1 MFLLNPANLAH
12 QKILNEIYVKKCS
25 NNPNDRTR
33 LGGCN
38 YVIKREN
45 INNPY
50 DEKDNKPE
58 PPKPEPPTP
67 NPPPGPK
74 PAPNP
79 PPGPKPAPNPPPGP
93 KPAPKPA
100 PNPPAPKPAP
110 NPPPGPK
117 PAPKPAPN
125 PPVNPSKKT
134 DENDI
139 NLNSSF
145 PATQTIKN
153 GIKPL
158 TPTINE
164 LSPELVAKAKLVNA
178 SHIMYSK
185 GLNSAQEYLDN
196 NHLKYTIDTELSN
209 VQGLVVTDAE
219 GKVSVIYRGTEKT
232 NINDIYTDTRIL
244 FGIEQGT
251 SHFNNAYIQMDQVIS
266 KYGKPSE
273 IVGYSLG
280 GNKAIYVGDK
290 YNIQTTTFN
299 PFLAKNVILN
309 NTKTEHHII
318 RTTEDP
324 VSIGLSI
331 QNKTNWKVDTIY
343 PHQDSLNPI
352 ESHMLENFTETSYRR
367 PGMMET
373 LLKAQ
378 YNQTKKLGELQL
390 LNNISKAQN
399 ENKSF
404 TQFIT
409 EYTPENINPLNSVL
423 LENQQEIFNF
433 WKLSN
438 GQYTQ
443 EEFNK
448 FNSSSNYD
456 NILRNEYIQEY
467 RNYSEGKRTSI
478 VNNELNE
485 LIKMGNNTSE
495 LIKPYKS
502 NIDYMKRVTHV
513 GNIGVGLLAGYGSD
527 LLLNKII
534 GNVDMNP
541 YIKDAINGAVV
552 NTSIDATGSL
562 LAGSVMGV
570 KGIASSAG
578 AGAVGVVGGTAI
590 GNLTTEELK
599 KAGLSDLAA
608 GTWGTFS
615 GISSGTAIT
624 MATQNLIN
632 AGLSSSIFSS
642 ASSTALA
649 ETALLGGEIELMEMG
664 TFLTT
669 AALAETAAV
678 ETAEIA
684 GGALVAGEVAGGIAL
699 GTVATAAAIIL
710 VPAVI
715 GGLVFWLMNK
725 DKYERP
731 VLYLLP
737 HTNKELDAKLA
748 GDGVIGDIIRQAND
762 NIRNNDYK
770 NPDTGHD
777 LITKYMEDA
786 KTKIMQRIKDMGI
799 EYPGF
804 EPQFTAIQ
812 QNTDD
817 SIKGKNFVIATDDKY
832 YESVNK
838 LIEVETYKFLNNKA
852 ENGDTLNEDNLNLLN
867 YLKNIA
873 VNDNEKLNEIVK
885 QDTLTKEVEIYKVLN
900 DKYENGDLLSEEN
913 VKLLNYL
920 KNTARTENKNLNDV
934 VNKDNQNKI
943 NRDREEQKKFE
954 DNTYLQLHNGDKE
967 SLTEI
972 RQHGNFV
979 YNDGVGININDIE
992 LY

>member
-1 MFLLNPANLAH
+1 MLYNPANFFHKEL
-12 QKILNEIYVKKCS
+12 LDEMYVKKCS
-25 NNPNDRTR
+25 KNPNDRTR
-33 LGGCN
+33 IGGCN

-45 INNPY
+45 LNNPY
-50 DEKDNKPE
+50 DNKDDNKPPTPQ

-67 NPPPGPK
+67 K
-74 PAPNP
+74 PAPT
-79 PPGPKPAPNPPPGP
+79 PK
-93 KPAPKPA
+93 
-100 PNPPAPKPAP
+100 
-110 NPPPGPK
+110 
-117 PAPKPAPN
+117 
-125 PPVNPSKKT
+125 PSKKT

-139 NLNSSF
+139 NLSSSF

-153 GIKPL
+153 SIKPL
-158 TPTINE
+158 TPTLKE

-185 GLNSAQEYLDN
+185 GLNSAQEYLDS

-209 VQGLVVTDAE
+209 VQGLVIKDAE
-219 GKVSVIYRGTEKT
+219 GKVYVVYRGTERT

-244 FGIEQGT
+244 LGVEQGT
-251 SHFNNAYIQMDQVIS
+251 SHFNNAYIQMDQVIA
-266 KYGKPSE
+266 KYGKPNE
-273 IVGYSLG
+273 IIGYSLG
-280 GNKAIYVGDK
+280 GNKGIFMGDK
-290 YNIQTTTFN
+290 YNIPTTTFN

-309 NTKTEHHII
+309 NTNTQHHII

-324 VSIGLSI
+324 VSVGLSI
-331 QNKTNWKVDTIY
+331 QNKSNWKVDTIY

-390 LNNISKAQN
+390 LNNIAKAQN

-404 TQFIT
+404 TEFLK
-409 EYTPENINPLNSVL
+409 EYTPENINPSTSAL

-433 WKLSN
+433 WQLSN

-443 EEFNK
+443 EEFDK
-448 FNSSSNYD
+448 FNSLSNYD
-456 NILRNEYIQEY
+456 NVLRNEYIQEFK
-467 RNYSEGKRTSI
+467 NYSEGKRTSI
-478 VNNELNE
+478 VKNELDE
-485 LIKMGNNTSE
+485 LVKMGNNTSE

-502 NIDYMKRVTHV
+502 SVNYMKRVTHV

-527 LLLNKII
+527 VLLDKII

-552 NTSIDATGSL
+552 NSSIDATSSL

-578 AGAVGVVGGTAI
+578 AGAIGITSGTAI
-590 GNLTTEELK
+590 GNLTTEQLK
-599 KAGLSDLAA
+599 KAGLDDLAA
-608 GTWGTFS
+608 GTWGTVS
-615 GISSGTAIT
+615 SISSGTAIT

-632 AGLSSSIFSS
+632 AGLSSSVFST
-642 ASSTALA
+642 ASSTAIA

-664 TFLTT
+664 TFLGG

-678 ETAEIA
+678 ETAA
-684 GGALVAGEVAGGIAL
+684 VAGEAAVGAGL
-699 GTVATAAAIIL
+699 TAAGAASTAGIIL
-710 VPAVI
+710 IPAAI

-748 GDGVIGDIIRQAND
+748 ADGVIGDIIRQAND

-770 NPDTGHD
+770 NPDTGHE
-777 LITKYMEDA
+777 LINNQMNDA
-786 KTKIMQRIKDMGI
+786 KTKIMQRMKEMGI
-799 EYPGF
+799 DYPGY
-804 EPQFTAIQ
+804 EAKFTAIQ
-812 QNTDD
+812 QNTDN
-817 SIKGKNFVIATDDKY
+817 SIKGKNFVITTDDKY
-832 YESVNK
+832 YEDVNK
-838 LIEVETYKFLNNKA
+838 IIEVETYKFLNN
-852 ENGDTLNEDNLNLLN
+852 ENNNGKTLTKENLELLN
-867 YLKNIA
+867 YLKNTAI
-873 VNDNEKLNEIVK
+873 NNNEKLNEIVK
-885 QDTLTKEVEIYKVLN
+885 QDELNKEVETYKILN
-900 DKYENGDLLSEEN
+900 AKYENGDLLSEEN
-913 VKLLNYL
+913 LKLLNHL
-920 KNTARTENKNLNDV
+920 KNTALTENKNLNDI
-934 VNKDNQNKI
+934 VNKDTNNKI

-979 YNDGVGININDIE
+979 YNDGVGIALDDIE